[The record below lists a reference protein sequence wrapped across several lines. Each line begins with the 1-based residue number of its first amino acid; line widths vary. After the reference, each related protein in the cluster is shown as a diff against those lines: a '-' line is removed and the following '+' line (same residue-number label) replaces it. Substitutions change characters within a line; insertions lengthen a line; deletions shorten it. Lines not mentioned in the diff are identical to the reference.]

1 MKPAHHRMIPDKYAT
16 QKNTQALLDFSF
28 PLFLNKLVKFVEKD
42 DSTTSEGKL
51 ITTWHVTHMDS
62 YGIYDIDMTYIAF
75 IYIYTYALLCSC
87 SRLKVDSLLI
97 CSSSHPMI
105 PTDLQLSCEVLL
117 SSFWALFKQVC
128 YCVWRF
134 SQRRLLPF
142 SPQTSKSSGNHRNI
156 PDIVLDKLGPFEAFV
171 ILMVQRLGLWPL
183 YIKVYKDMLY
193 IVLPCFTI
201 IVQVSKY
208 GML

>member
-1 MKPAHHRMIPDKYAT
+1 
-16 QKNTQALLDFSF
+16 
-28 PLFLNKLVKFVEKD
+28 LFLNKLVKFVEKD

-75 IYIYTYALLCSC
+75 IYIYTYIYTYALLCSC

-171 ILMVQRLGLWPL
+171 ILMVQRLGLRPL